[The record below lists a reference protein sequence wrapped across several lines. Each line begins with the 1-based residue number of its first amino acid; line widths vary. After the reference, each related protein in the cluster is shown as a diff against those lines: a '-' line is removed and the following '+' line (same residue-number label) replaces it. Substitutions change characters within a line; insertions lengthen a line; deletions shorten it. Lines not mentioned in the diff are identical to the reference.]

1 MQRRSGSELN
11 RILQNTF
18 GFRDLRSGQREVIDS
33 VIAGNDTLAIMPT
46 GAGKSLCYQ
55 IPALHLPG
63 TTIIVSP
70 LISLMKDQAD
80 KLQARGVDTAAVN
93 SSLTQHEEQGVLQ
106 QIAGQETELVF
117 ATPERVANPDFVT
130 LMKRGPIDLS
140 SSTRRIAFHN
150 GAMISVRHFSR
161 SLVQRGNWAIR

>member
-1 MQRRSGSELN
+1 MQRRPGSEIK
-11 RILQNTF
+11 RILRSAF
-18 GFRDLRSGQREVIDS
+18 GLDDLRSGQREVIDS

-46 GAGKSLCYQ
+46 GAGTLCYQ

-70 LISLMKDQAD
+70 LIALMKDQAD
-80 KLQARGVDTAAVN
+80 KLREHGVDTAAVN
-93 SSLTQHEEQGVLQ
+93 SSLTQREEQGVLQ
-106 QIAGQETELVF
+106 QIAAQETELVF
-117 ATPERVANPDFVT
+117 ATPERVADPDFVT